1 MSSWS
6 VTYFF
11 FNLTFN
17 NIATRSKTRAA
28 LNAAIVAVTEGLTP
42 NLVRLVGTSA
52 VVLSDQYL

>member
-1 MSSWS
+1 MSSGS
-6 VTYFF
+6 ETYFF

-28 LNAAIVAVTEGLTP
+28 LSAAIVAVTEGLTP